1 MNAANKNNS
10 KKKKIAYVQSQT
22 DHVDLK
28 GFWLWSMNCYQVAQ
42 GLKDLGYEVRGFICE
57 KGGRDDLPSLPISI
71 HTPVKGNIY
80 ATRRAFELLG
90 VPQPKNIDIPKS
102 LMKYT
107 NRKVWETTLGA
118 LRKKRKPVF
127 VKSLEHQKA
136 WCGAV
141 IFQKSCGF
149 PNGYRPESTYETAN
163 FPDSYKVLASEV
175 INIRDE
181 FRTVVLNGKII
192 STNAD
197 SPDYDYDYDYKV
209 ENKVRIL
216 ALVKKMIKSYG
227 KNAPASY
234 AIDVA
239 DVPLPMKVQRK
250 NKFKFPTS
258 ELALIEVN
266 DGFSAGNMTDL
277 SDIQMAK
284 ICLARWHQIVGLKC
298 PTRFRR

>member
-1 MNAANKNNS
+1 MNATNKT
-10 KKKKIAYVQSQT
+10 KKIAYVQQT
-22 DHVDLK
+22 VSWS
-28 GFWLWSMNCYQVAQ
+28 GETRYFWSDNCMSVAR
-42 GLKDLGYEVRGFICE
+42 GLERLGYEVRGFVCD
-57 KGGRDDLPSLPISI
+57 KGGRNELPSLPISI

-80 ATRRAFELLG
+80 ATRCALDVLG

-118 LRKKRKPVF
+118 LRKKHKPVF

-141 IFQKSCGF
+141 IFQKSCGY
-149 PNGYRPESTYETAN
+149 PTGHRPENTYETAN

-197 SPDYDYDYDYKV
+197 SPDYDYNHSR
-209 ENKVRIL
+209 ENKARVI
-216 ALVKKMIKSYG
+216 AFVKKMIKSYG

-239 DVPLPMKVQRK
+239 DVPLPMKVQRQ

-266 DGFSAGNMTDL
+266 DGFSAGNMTNL

-298 PTRFRR
+298 PIRFRR